1 MGPGAGEGGAAAS
14 PRGAF
19 SDHPWLKWAFL
30 PPDLD
35 GSYCVLLG
43 VLCPPP
49 NGPDLAPALGRCL

>member
-1 MGPGAGEGGAAAS
+1 MGPGVCVWGAAAS
-14 PRGAF
+14 PLGTF

-35 GSYCVLLG
+35 GSYRVLLG

-49 NGPDLAPALGRCL
+49 DGLDSAPALGRCL